1 MYSFRPPKRHDS
13 KPVSKVVNLQH
24 RSRQQS
30 QPDDTLI
37 PFILFWASTLLGG
50 VVFCFVVSTQRI
62 AQVGDV
68 LDFHAGTLSIVGP
81 NIAVTAHTVAG
92 PWAPP
97 SRSCTLAVSVMEKPG
112 GAMSVMAVRPDG
124 IMLSWAGGATAS
136 GAADCR
142 SNESILVAN
151 ADYGRLQMAL
161 APRHRD
167 PR

>member
-13 KPVSKVVNLQH
+13 KPVAKVASHQQK
-24 RSRQQS
+24 SGQQS
-30 QPDDTLI
+30 QSDDTLI
-37 PFILFWASTLLGG
+37 PFILFWASTLLAGI
-50 VVFCFVVSTQRI
+50 VICFVVSAQRV

-68 LDFHAGTLSIVGP
+68 LDFHAGTLSIAGP
-81 NIAVTAHTVAG
+81 NIAVTAHMVAG

-112 GAMSVMAVRPDG
+112 GTMSVMAVRPDG
-124 IMLSWAGGATAS
+124 VMLSWVGGATAS
-136 GAADCR
+136 GAADCS
-142 SNESILVAN
+142 SNEPILVAN

-161 APRHRD
+161 APRRYD